1 MSYLMILMLI
11 SLCSFPVLRTLALV
25 ELVKGSDK

>member
-11 SLCSFPVLRTLALV
+11 SLCSLPVLRATVLV
-25 ELVKGSDK
+25 ERMKGSAK